1 MLTNACDINSRCLC
15 LQQKSGENLPPLP
28 EGPGK
33 KPTAIERLEAT
44 FEAAKGERMK
54 VCADPYMW
62 LADSYR

>member
-1 MLTNACDINSRCLC
+1 M
-15 LQQKSGENLPPLP
+15 QQKSGENLPPLP